1 MVFNVGRR
9 GGVPMSLFAQ
19 YKARKRFV
27 YAFRML
33 TERVP
38 RINSVFIG
46 PTETSYV
53 FTLPNGINP
62 ELLHDKIFVFKQVFC
77 ENVELTGDSKR
88 FKLTVY
94 RKGLPSKVTYRLADW
109 KTGIDDMDLPFIVG
123 RNNHGEA
130 VAFNMAAEPHVLLTG
145 YTGSGKSSLLRA
157 VLTTQMLTMPPEE
170 VRFVLGDL
178 KRSEFGLFRNVAH
191 VDGVYVEPAGLLLA
205 LRGVKTEMERRGGL
219 LDKNEATHISE
230 LANPLPFIVVAIDEV
245 ALLRTEKE
253 SMAIIEDISSI
264 GRSLGVLLILS
275 MQRADSKLMEGRL
288 KNNLTVRISGRQS
301 DKVNAKV
308 AGVPGAELI
317 KASEKGRMVYVRER
331 PEQVQA
337 PWLDYDEAKRLLK
350 PLKIK
355 SDDAVAFVEEVG
367 TTSSPFTFGQLEE
380 VPK

>member
-1 MVFNVGRR
+1 MT
-9 GGVPMSLFAQ
+9 LFAQ
-19 YKARKRFV
+19 YRARKRFV

-33 TERVP
+33 TDRVP
-38 RINSVFIG
+38 RINSVYIG
-46 PTETSYV
+46 ESEMSYV

-77 ENVELTGDSKR
+77 ENVELTGNSKR

-94 RKGLPSKVTYRLADW
+94 RKGLPSKVTYKLTEW
-109 KTGIDDMDLPFIVG
+109 KDEIADMDLPFIVG
-123 RNNHGEA
+123 RNQQGKA
-130 VAFNMAAEPHVLLTG
+130 VAFDMAVQPHVALTG
-145 YTGSGKSSLLRA
+145 STGSGKSSLLRA
-157 VLTTQMLTMPPEE
+157 VLTTQMLTLAPEK
-170 VRFVLGDL
+170 VRFILGDL

-205 LRGVKTEMERRGGL
+205 LRGVKVEMARRGDL
-219 LDKNEATHISE
+219 LDKHEATHISE
-230 LANPLPFIVVAIDEV
+230 LAENLNYIVVCVDEV

-253 SMAIIEDISSI
+253 SMSIIEDISSI

-301 DKVNAKV
+301 DKINAKV

-317 KASEKGRMVYVRER
+317 KASEKGRMVYMREQ

-337 PWLDYDEAKRLLK
+337 PWLDYEEAKRLLK
-350 PLKIK
+350 PLKFALPA
-355 SDDAVAFVEEVG
+355 AVIEQQE
-367 TTSSPFTFGQLEE
+367 FTFGQLEE